1 MLNDIALRNE
11 HMKKNELHPIHPGE
25 VLLEEFLKPMD
36 LSQNKLALNIG
47 VPARR
52 INEIVLT
59 VVLAYLNSFKKSL
72 INTSSQFEK
81 VAGDLETETET
92 VREKSTTLQ
101 NVDQAVGLFTGLAR
115 LASFSRTGFRITGGG
130 VFKAAGNFFVR

>member
-1 MLNDIALRNE
+1 MLNDVALRNE
-11 HMKKNELHPIHPGE
+11 HMKKNKLHPIHQGE

-59 VVLAYLNSFKKSL
+59 VVLAYLNSLKKSL

-81 VAGDLETETET
+81 VAGDIETETEAET

-101 NVDQAVGLFTGLAR
+101 NVDQALGLFTGLAR
-115 LASFSRTGFRITGGG
+115 LAASLALAFG
-130 VFKAAGNFFVR
+130 